1 MRPVVVMSRNSCTM
15 PRMSETKEQ
24 PQLLT
29 IKEAAEALRVSQAT
43 LFNMMRRGE
52 VVAVK
57 FGRRTLIE
65 RAEIQRV
72 IAAHRAA

>member
-1 MRPVVVMSRNSCTM
+1 
-15 PRMSETKEQ
+15 MSETEEQ
-24 PQLLT
+24 QPELLT
-29 IKEAAEALRVSQAT
+29 VKEAAAALRVSQAH
-43 LFNMMRRGE
+43 FFKMMREGE

-65 RAEIQRV
+65 RTEIARV